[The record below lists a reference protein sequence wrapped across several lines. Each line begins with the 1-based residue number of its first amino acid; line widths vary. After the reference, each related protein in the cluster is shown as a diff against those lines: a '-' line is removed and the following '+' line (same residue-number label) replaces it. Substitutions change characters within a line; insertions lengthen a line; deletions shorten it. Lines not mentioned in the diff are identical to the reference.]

1 MRETNESPK
10 SQNPS
15 EEATTVNELSCEA
28 KPKLLFTPTKSSLSI
43 GNFPYKEFDPVLKF
57 PGIHY
62 TYSRERLWGTC
73 VILSTLFWSYYVLS
87 NSELLEFEASEY
99 SLLFILII
107 ALDALLTVSLFGL
120 FHHLMFLTTN
130 YSYTINSTLDI
141 SKGFFIN
148 VLSTMVQA
156 LVTVTIAFTKF
167 VTIDFPIY
175 VFSSLFLYHPLSRSR
190 QLPTKMQLDGSGER
204 KTDSSLVHQN
214 PPN

>member
-1 MRETNESPK
+1 MKQNNKKPLPSKTKEISLETDWIDVIETMRETNESPK

-107 ALDALLTVSLFGL
+107 ALDALLTVSLFGKL
-120 FHHLMFLTTN
+120 
-130 YSYTINSTLDI
+130 
-141 SKGFFIN
+141 
-148 VLSTMVQA
+148 
-156 LVTVTIAFTKF
+156 
-167 VTIDFPIY
+167 
-175 VFSSLFLYHPLSRSR
+175 
-190 QLPTKMQLDGSGER
+190 
-204 KTDSSLVHQN
+204 
-214 PPN
+214 